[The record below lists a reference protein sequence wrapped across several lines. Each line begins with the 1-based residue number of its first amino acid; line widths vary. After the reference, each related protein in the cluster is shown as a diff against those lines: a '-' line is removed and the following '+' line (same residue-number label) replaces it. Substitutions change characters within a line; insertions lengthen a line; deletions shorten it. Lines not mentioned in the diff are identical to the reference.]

1 MNQTEPVYDDPC
13 ALSETG
19 RLRKEVFVTYNSM
32 RQGSLVFKDF
42 VQGDHFMAIQTYEAN
57 KIR

>member
-32 RQGSLVFKDF
+32 RQGSPVFKDF
-42 VQGDHFMAIQTYEAN
+42 VQGDHFTDGN
-57 KIR
+57 PNV